1 MEKQRGKLIRSLLH
15 VLEDLEDSAAL
26 MAGPFR
32 VSCGGDFLLHYGH
45 LVRILHC
52 CTSQTMT
59 EALSSMDLTSAQGH
73 LMGFLA
79 HCENPPCARDIE
91 EAFHLSHPTV
101 SGLLSRLEKKEFLE
115 LRPDPE
121 DRRCKRI
128 YMLPKGKECIEVM
141 DRTILDNEERFV
153 RGFTKEEKEQFAAY
167 LTRAIRN
174 MGQRA
179 EPFPHKED
187 NF

>member
-1 MEKQRGKLIRSLLH
+1 MEKQRGKLMRSLLH
-15 VLEDLEDSAAL
+15 VLEDPEDSAAF

-101 SGLLSRLEKKEFLE
+101 SGLLSRLEQKGFVILE
-115 LRPDPE
+115 TDPA
-121 DRRCKRI
+121 DRRSRRI
-128 YMLPKGKECIEVM
+128 VISPKGMQCH
-141 DRTILDNEERFV
+141 ERMLGVICDHENRIV
-153 RGFTKEEKEQFAAY
+153 RGFTPEERVQFAAF
-167 LTRAIRN
+167 LQRAIDN
-174 MGQRA
+174 LCPEGCH
-179 EPFPHKED
+179 EKED
-187 NF
+187 NHP

>member
-1 MEKQRGKLIRSLLH
+1 M
-15 VLEDLEDSAAL
+15 
-26 MAGPFR
+26 
-32 VSCGGDFLLHYGH
+32 LHYGH

-52 CTSQTMT
+52 CTSQAMT

-79 HCENPPCARDIE
+79 HSGKALCARDIE

-128 YMLPKGKECIEVM
+128 YLLPKGEECIEVM
-141 DRTILDNEERFV
+141 DRTILNNEERFV
-153 RGFTKEEKEQFAAY
+153 RGFTKEEKEQFTAY

-174 MGQRA
+174 MGQKP
-179 EPFPHKED
+179 EPFLGKED
-187 NF
+187 NDS

>member
-1 MEKQRGKLIRSLLH
+1 MRLC
-15 VLEDLEDSAAL
+15 
-26 MAGPFR
+26 PFC
-32 VSCGGDFLLHYGH
+32 VSHGGDFLLHYGR

-73 LMGFLA
+73 VMGYLA

-115 LRPDPE
+115 LRPDPQ

-141 DRTILDNEERFV
+141 DRTIKNNEERLV
-153 RGFTKEEKEQFAAY
+153 RGFTEEEKALLAQLLQRAIENVHPDAGCRNKEETKA
-167 LTRAIRN
+167 
-174 MGQRA
+174 
-179 EPFPHKED
+179 
-187 NF
+187 

>member
-1 MEKQRGKLIRSLLH
+1 MI
-15 VLEDLEDSAAL
+15 
-26 MAGPFR
+26 
-32 VSCGGDFLLHYGH
+32 HYGH

-52 CTSQTMT
+52 CASQAMT

-79 HCENPPCARDIE
+79 HSGRPLCARDIE

-115 LRPDPE
+115 LCPDPE

-128 YMLPKGKECIEVM
+128 YLLPKGEECIEVM
-141 DRTILDNEERFV
+141 DRTILNNEERFV
-153 RGFTKEEKEQFAAY
+153 RGFTPEEKEQFAAY
-167 LTRAIRN
+167 LTRAIQN
-174 MGQRA
+174 MGERA

-187 NF
+187 KFE

>member
-1 MEKQRGKLIRSLLH
+1 MHSYGPLFRMLHNSISQR
-15 VLEDLEDSAAL
+15 
-26 MAGPFR
+26 MNN
-32 VSCGGDFLLHYGH
+32 
-45 LVRILHC
+45 
-52 CTSQTMT
+52 
-59 EALSSMDLTSAQGH
+59 ALSTLELTSSQGH
-73 LMGFLA
+73 ILCCLA
-79 HCENPPCARDIE
+79 CFRKPPCPKDIE
-91 EAFHLSHPTV
+91 EKLQLSHPTV

>member
-1 MEKQRGKLIRSLLH
+1 M
-15 VLEDLEDSAAL
+15 
-26 MAGPFR
+26 
-32 VSCGGDFLLHYGH
+32 HYGY
-45 LVRILHC
+45 LIKILHC
-52 CTSQTMT
+52 GTSQSMT

-73 LMGFLA
+73 LIGFLA
-79 HCENPPCARDIE
+79 RSDKPLCARDIE

-101 SGLLSRLEKKEFLE
+101 SGLLSRLEKKTFLE

-128 YMLPKGKECIEVM
+128 YLLPKGRECIEIM
-141 DRTILDNEERFV
+141 DRTILNNEERFV
-153 RGFTKEEKEQFAAY
+153 RGFTQEEKEQFAAY

>member
-1 MEKQRGKLIRSLLH
+1 MW
-15 VLEDLEDSAAL
+15 
-26 MAGPFR
+26 
-32 VSCGGDFLLHYGH
+32 
-45 LVRILHC
+45 
-52 CTSQTMT
+52 
-59 EALSSMDLTSAQGH
+59 
-73 LMGFLA
+73 
-79 HCENPPCARDIE
+79 DIE